1 MPLKTDKNLK
11 RYYSIKEVSELLEVP
26 ESTLRYWEKEFKQIS
41 PKKSS
46 SGVRMYT
53 QEDISQVKFVKFLVH
68 DNHLTIK
75 GAQQRIKDKPQQTVD
90 LHEIVSRLKTVRQE
104 LVDILS
110 ELDATPPC
118 GQPF

>member
-11 RYYSIKEVSELLEVP
+11 RYYSIREVSELLNIP
-26 ESTLRYWEKEFKQIS
+26 ESTLRYWEKEFKEIS
-41 PKKSS
+41 PKKTATGIRQYS
-46 SGVRMYT
+46 
-53 QEDISQVKFVKFLVH
+53 EADINQIKFVSFLVH

-75 GAQQRIKDKPQQTVD
+75 GARQRMKENPKQTVD
-90 LHEIVSRLKTVRQE
+90 LHEIVTRLKNVRQE
-104 LVDILS
+104 LVNILA